1 LSLVGY
7 FSFFDGTKASGLSI
21 FCPRVGSMADLK
33 GPRNGIVHW
42 PKTERPR
49 ERLLSKGSEF
59 LSDAHLLAILLRT
72 GRRDSSAVQV
82 AIELLDRM
90 GGLGGLAACGIE
102 ELCAVQGIGP
112 AKAAQLKAAL
122 ALGRRSLAIPLSTG
136 TRISSS
142 ADLFKHFHPVL
153 RDVKHELFKV
163 VLLDAKNMVV
173 KEATVSEGSLTL
185 SIVHPRE
192 VFALAIRES
201 AAAVIFL
208 HNHPSGDPTPSMED
222 RRLTDRLVA
231 AGGVLGIRVLDH
243 LIIGDGR
250 YVSFADEGWLTRRRE
265 DQDDMSAES

>member
-1 LSLVGY
+1 
-7 FSFFDGTKASGLSI
+7 
-21 FCPRVGSMADLK
+21 MADTK
-33 GPRNGIVHW
+33 NHRRGIAHW

-49 ERLLSKGSEF
+49 ERLLAKGSDA

-90 GGLGGLAACGIE
+90 GGLGGIAACGIE
-102 ELCAVQGIGP
+102 ELCAIPGVGP

-142 ADLFKHFHPVL
+142 ADLFKHFHPAL
-153 RDVKHELFKV
+153 RDVKHEIFEV
-163 VLLDAKNMVV
+163 VLLDAKNTVL
-173 KEATVSEGSLTL
+173 KETTVSEGSLTL

-192 VFALAIRES
+192 VFALAVRES
-201 AAAVIFL
+201 AAAVIFV
-208 HNHPSGDPTPSMED
+208 HNHPSGDPTPSQED

-231 AGGVLGIRVLDH
+231 AGRLLGIRVLDH

-250 YVSFADEGWLTRRRE
+250 YVSFADEGWLGGSLE
-265 DQDDMSAES
+265 DNENI

>member
-1 LSLVGY
+1 MAG
-7 FSFFDGTKASGLSI
+7 KR
-21 FCPRVGSMADLK
+21 PRK
-33 GPRNGIVHW
+33 GIAYW

-49 ERLLSKGSEF
+49 ERLLAKGSDV

-82 AIELLDRM
+82 AIELLDRV

-102 ELCAVQGIGP
+102 ELCAIPGVGP

-122 ALGRRSLAIPLSTG
+122 ALGRRSLAVPMSTG

-142 ADLFKHFHPVL
+142 GDLFKHFHPAL

-163 VLLDAKNMVV
+163 VLLDAKNIVI

-192 VFALAIRES
+192 AFALAVRES

-208 HNHPSGDPTPSMED
+208 HNHPSGDPTPSPED
-222 RRLTDRLVA
+222 RRLTDRLVK
-231 AGGVLGIRVLDH
+231 AGNLLGIRVLDH
-243 LIIGDGR
+243 VILGDGR
-250 YVSFADEGWLTRRRE
+250 YVSFADEGW
-265 DQDDMSAES
+265 MAEQRNECEAS

>member
-1 LSLVGY
+1 
-7 FSFFDGTKASGLSI
+7 
-21 FCPRVGSMADLK
+21 MADTK
-33 GPRNGIVHW
+33 DHRRGIAHW
-42 PKTERPR
+42 PQTERPR
-49 ERLLSKGSEF
+49 ERLLAKGSDA

-90 GGLGGLAACGIE
+90 GGLGGIAACGIE
-102 ELCAVQGIGP
+102 ELCAIPGVGL

-142 ADLFKHFHPVL
+142 ANLFKHFHPAL

-163 VLLDAKNMVV
+163 VLLDAKNTVL
-173 KEATVSEGSLTL
+173 KETTVSEGSLTL

-192 VFALAIRES
+192 VFTLAVRES
-201 AAAVIFL
+201 AAAVIFV
-208 HNHPSGDPTPSMED
+208 HNHPSGDPTPSQED

-231 AGGVLGIRVLDH
+231 AGRLLGIRVLDH
-243 LIIGDGR
+243 LIIGDSR
-250 YVSFADEGWLTRRRE
+250 YVSFADEGWLSGFRE
-265 DQDDMSAES
+265 DNENI